1 MVMISSSSDSSSTSI
16 CLTCALGLFQFLLGP
31 WPSFPPPFA
40 QQSFLKWPVF
50 PQLWHLLPP
59 LPFFSRFQSGFL
71 PLPFP
76 LFRPGRLLLL
86 FWGLLCPRLS
96 KTIWAT
102 LAARSSS
109 TFTFTDLVL
118 AFDAPVPAIPKP
130 NSIFLSIVSASIL
143 VLESA
148 VKAYIAYC
156 RFALLKSFLMT
167 ISSDMALV
175 GSINLNNRLNS
186 SIYSSIALFPWVSE
200 LY

>member
-1 MVMISSSSDSSSTSI
+1 MISSSSDSSSTSI

-76 LFRPGRLLLL
+76 LFRPDQLLL
-86 FWGLLCPRLS
+86 FCGLFCPRLS

-102 LAARSSS
+102 LAAKSPSA
-109 TFTFTDLVL
+109 FTFIDLVL
-118 AFDAPVPAIPKP
+118 AFVTPVPVILKP
-130 NSIFLSIVSASIL
+130 NSMFLSMVSA
-143 VLESA
+143 
-148 VKAYIAYC
+148 
-156 RFALLKSFLMT
+156 
-167 ISSDMALV
+167 
-175 GSINLNNRLNS
+175 
-186 SIYSSIALFPWVSE
+186 
-200 LY
+200 